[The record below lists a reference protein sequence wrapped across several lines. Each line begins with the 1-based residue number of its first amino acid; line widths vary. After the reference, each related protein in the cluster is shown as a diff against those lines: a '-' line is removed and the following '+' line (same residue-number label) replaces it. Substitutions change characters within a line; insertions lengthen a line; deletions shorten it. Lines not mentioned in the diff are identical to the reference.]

1 MNIPKHSK
9 LFSATYALHFETFM
23 LIIYKSFLP
32 IAYLAE
38 YLGITGIRTSH

>member
-1 MNIPKHSK
+1 
-9 LFSATYALHFETFM
+9 M

-38 YLGITGIRTSH
+38 YLGINCIRMSH